1 MSQSC
6 NQKKKSVG
14 YCYLKEDASSV
25 LNCNNFLHKL
35 YFVGTAN
42 WGRGGRRKY
51 SGDRRKKCNLIFKK
65 NNVVQKNTDK
75 EKLETRCV
83 LSYLQLNILEHTY
96 IRKK

>member
-42 WGRGGRRKY
+42 WGGG
-51 SGDRRKKCNLIFKK
+51 GGGNTVETEEK
-65 NNVVQKNTDK
+65 NA
-75 EKLETRCV
+75 
-83 LSYLQLNILEHTY
+83 I
-96 IRKK
+96 